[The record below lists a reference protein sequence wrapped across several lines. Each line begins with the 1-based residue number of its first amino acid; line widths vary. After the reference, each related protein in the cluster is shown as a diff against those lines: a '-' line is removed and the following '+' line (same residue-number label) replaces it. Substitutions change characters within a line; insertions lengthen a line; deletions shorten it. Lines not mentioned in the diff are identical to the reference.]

1 MKKKTTIVMTNLKL
15 YLKQVI
21 SLFHTFKVIF
31 LEYYNYRIRIIPRIN
46 QVNNFV
52 IFCLFAF

>member
-21 SLFHTFKVIF
+21 SLFQTFKVIF